1 MQDPVMNAADP
12 RMGASETQAH
22 LLIHAADEHP
32 GPGNR
37 LEAHWHR
44 LIALCVPKHP
54 CEQGPLLVRI
64 HDMQGHE
71 VAAFEHAGALLDV
84 ALPEGTYRVTTQR
97 GAVRRGYTMKLKAGG
112 VFDLH
117 LRLPRQA

>member
-1 MQDPVMNAADP
+1 MQDPVMNAA

-22 LLIHAADEHP
+22 LLIHATDEHP
-32 GPGNR
+32 GPCNR

-54 CEQGPLLVRI
+54 GEQGPLLVRI

-71 VAAFEHAGALLDV
+71 VAAFEHTGPLLDV
-84 ALPEGTYRVTTQR
+84 ACRIASVIARRPFCHRARRQPAHHAL
-97 GAVRRGYTMKLKAGG
+97 GASR
-112 VFDLH
+112 
-117 LRLPRQA
+117 